1 MPPKTGSK
9 VRLFNLAAD
18 VPSAGLSDASG
29 KALVSGVK
37 YTLGS
42 VWAPIPAAAGTFTA
56 TSATGGTVASAPMTP
71 PNAPQVFTAFL
82 LGVKGFGYTLM
93 PQIDAPVSG
102 GMAGPV
108 ALLLL
113 SSPRV
118 RAGVWA
124 VPTRRCRAAGGVL
137 GQLVGRGRE
146 LDNLAR
152 GVVYRSFLVGGFVAQ
167 LVPAPFIPRQQ
178 KHLSPYSQPST
189 RAVLTV
195 SQSDASPRR
204 RR

>member
-102 GMAGPV
+102 GTAGPA

-113 SSPRV
+113 SGPRV
-118 RAGVWA
+118 RAGRSMGRAGPAASRSWRGA
-124 VPTRRCRAAGGVL
+124 RATRRPRSRANNCPQGL
-137 GQLVGRGRE
+137 YPRP
-146 LDNLAR
+146 
-152 GVVYRSFLVGGFVAQ
+152 FLVGDPIA
-167 LVPAPFIPRQQ
+167 
-178 KHLSPYSQPST
+178 
-189 RAVLTV
+189 
-195 SQSDASPRR
+195 
-204 RR
+204 

>member
-1 MPPKTGSK
+1 VPPKTGSK

-102 GMAGPV
+102 GTAGPV

-146 LDNLAR
+146 LIIWP
-152 GVVYRSFLVGGFVAQ
+152 GGLYA
-167 LVPAPFIPRQQ
+167 
-178 KHLSPYSQPST
+178 
-189 RAVLTV
+189 
-195 SQSDASPRR
+195 DASWLVVSSLSLYLHHSFPANKNTFRHIRNRPRR
-204 RR
+204 TDS

>member
-42 VWAPIPAAAGTFTA
+42 VWAPIPAAAGTFAA

-102 GMAGPV
+102 GAAGPA
-108 ALLLL
+108 ALRLL
-113 SSPRV
+113 SGPRV

-124 VPTRRCRAAGGVL
+124 VPARRRRAAGGVL
-137 GQLVGRGRE
+137 GQFVGRGGDLIQAHMYCGLRRHTRKHHP
-146 LDNLAR
+146 R
-152 GVVYRSFLVGGFVAQ
+152 GILRRAKGVFGRWLLYGFPVQ
-167 LVPAPFIPRQQ
+167 LLRDGSRPR
-178 KHLSPYSQPST
+178 
-189 RAVLTV
+189 
-195 SQSDASPRR
+195 
-204 RR
+204 